1 LSERYPRLA
10 NLVGALTLA
19 LSDTMRDATES
30 AADQTAAGPSTLI
43 ALSEFL
49 DHPTVDEVRRVVGLT
64 HSGGVRLV
72 DRLEAQ
78 GYIARRP
85 GRDAR
90 SVSLVLTAKGRRA
103 AERVRI
109 ARASAFDSV
118 LAVLTHDEQRSLASL
133 TEKLLAAITEQ
144 RLRDRARDRLPP
156 GGWLCRLCD
165 FEACGRPR
173 GDCPVAAAASHSAT
187 RT

>member
-1 LSERYPRLA
+1 LRDSDPRLA

-19 LSDTMRDATES
+19 LSDRMRDVTEH
-30 AADQTAAGPSTLI
+30 AADHAAAGPSALI

-64 HSGGVRLV
+64 HSGAVRLV

-78 GYIARRP
+78 GYVTRHP
-85 GRDAR
+85 GRDGR
-90 SVSLVLTAKGRRA
+90 SLSVVLTAKGRRA
-103 AERVRI
+103 AERVRV

-118 LAVLTHDEQRSLASL
+118 LTVLGPDEQRSLAALS
-133 TEKLLAAITEQ
+133 EKLLEAITEQ
-144 RLRDRARDRLPP
+144 RLRDRALDRVPP

-173 GDCPVAAAASHSAT
+173 GDCPVAAAASRPSP
-187 RT
+187 